1 MLDDLRSIFIAT
13 TVAAMI
19 VLTGPSS
26 GRTTADLATESAR
39 LWAFALAYVSAGRLA
54 WYWSHQRARVVG
66 ESVRPTLIVGA
77 GRVGALVAKRF
88 IDNPEL
94 RIPPR
99 RVPRQ
104 GAARRTRS
112 ASSASRR
119 GRELG
124 SR

>member
-1 MLDDLRSIFIAT
+1 MIFARSSSTDRGDDRPH
-13 TVAAMI
+13 
-19 VLTGPSS
+19 GPSLV
-26 GRTTADLATESAR
+26 GTTADLATESAR

-94 RIPPR
+94 GFRP
-99 RVPRQ
+99 
-104 GAARRTRS
+104 AAFLDKEPLVDTFD
-112 ASSASRR
+112 
-119 GRELG
+119 ELG
-124 SR
+124 VPVVGASWTLTK